1 MGLVE
6 LSVSVVM
13 RVLTLF
19 LPSGDAIPA
28 LAFLHIDQY
37 GDATTLNVSWIAPK
51 NVSVT
56 VCRYSTHK
64 AFKHVFLPLLSWP
77 AVMSGRGSVFVMIVR
92 YLQENFICKHEHYLP
107 TPTC

>member
-56 VCRYSTHK
+56 VRHYSTHK
-64 AFKHVFLPLLSWP
+64 AFKHFSSSSLL
-77 AVMSGRGSVFVMIVR
+77 AGHDVRSGFCICNDSGLFTGKL
-92 YLQENFICKHEHYLP
+92 YL
-107 TPTC
+107 